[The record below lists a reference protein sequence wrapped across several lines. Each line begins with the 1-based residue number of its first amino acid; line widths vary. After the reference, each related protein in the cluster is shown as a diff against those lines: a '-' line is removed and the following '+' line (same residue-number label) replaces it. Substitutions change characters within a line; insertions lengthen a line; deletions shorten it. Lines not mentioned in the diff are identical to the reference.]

1 MAEEDMATQ
10 ETGALEPYGSGSVEI
25 ARMFRE
31 AETVINEWLDEA
43 DEEGAAIIERARAE
57 AARHAA
63 EMKVSASERIAAAL
77 RDADAAAAARRQA
90 AADEAAIL
98 LAESRAQAERRLQ
111 AAEREASWRVR
122 QAEAD
127 AAALEARA
135 AANAAAI
142 QHDVGELQRQL
153 TQLVEKAVQLLPALD
168 AAKQLGLASDTAVAA
183 STVSEAV
190 DDVSVDGRGAAGED
204 IVDAEVVD
212 AELVDAEL
220 VDAELVDAGPVD
232 AEQFR
237 AEPEPVARGLGQL
250 VGDDELDGEAN
261 GDHGDHGE
269 PERRRG
275 LGRLL
280 GRR

>member
-1 MAEEDMATQ
+1 MAEEDMATHDA
-10 ETGALEPYGSGSVEI
+10 GALEPYDSGSAEI
-25 ARMFRE
+25 ARMFRD

-43 DEEGAAIIERARAE
+43 DLEGAAIIERARAE
-57 AARHAA
+57 AARQAA

-77 RDADAAAAARRQA
+77 REAHDAAAARRQA

-111 AAEREASWRVR
+111 VAEQEASWRVR

-135 AANAAAI
+135 AASAAAV

-153 TQLVEKAVQLLPALD
+153 TQLVEKAVQILPALD
-168 AAKQLGLASDTAVAA
+168 AARQLAIVSDTGAAAATVAA
-183 STVSEAV
+183 AAT
-190 DDVSVDGRGAAGED
+190 DDD
-204 IVDAEVVD
+204 IVDAELVH
-212 AELVDAEL
+212 AE
-220 VDAELVDAGPVD
+220 PVD
-232 AEQFR
+232 AERVRKEPVYADEPQ
-237 AEPEPVARGLGQL
+237 PEPVARGLGQL
-250 VGDDELDGEAN
+250 VGDDELDDEAHPN
-261 GDHGDHGE
+261 GADHDE